1 MRDYAGVVPF
11 ERALEAFDFG
21 KLNEQIADRF
31 VSTLAKQVQEEIAA
45 GKLDLRAHF
54 EELRG
59 IFSRSNSV
67 PPHGATKRRTRWIG
81 ELRRLLAQ
89 VCIATLKPDLIIL
102 DEFQRFKH
110 LLDEDSDAGDLARGL
125 FDSEAGQGSRVLLL
139 SATPYRGL
147 SLYHEADDDHY
158 GDFLA
163 LLRFLENS
171 DAGGCKEILAEYRA
185 ALPAVMTP
193 DGLTRLRT
201 AKTALQQ
208 RLCRV
213 MARTERLAS
222 SNMRGGMLLDAPPA
236 DASLHA
242 VDVRAFLGA
251 QRVADAVEEGDV
263 VEYWKSAPYLFNFM
277 DNYALKRAFKDAPEK
292 DKMVGF
298 VRKFPETFLDLDC
311 ASTYNPVE
319 PANASLREL

>member
-1 MRDYAGVVPF
+1 MF
-11 ERALEAFDFG
+11 FC
-21 KLNEQIADRF
+21 
-31 VSTLAKQVQEEIAA
+31 
-45 GKLDLRAHF
+45 
-54 EELRG
+54 
-59 IFSRSNSV
+59 SR
-67 PPHGATKRRTRWIG
+67 
-81 ELRRLLAQ
+81 LRR
-89 VCIATLKPDLIIL
+89 I
-102 DEFQRFKH
+102 E
-110 LLDEDSDAGDLARGL
+110 S
-125 FDSEAGQGSRVLLL
+125 
-139 SATPYRGL
+139 L
-147 SLYHEADDDHY
+147 SLHHEADDDHY

-171 DAGGCKEILAEYRA
+171 DAAGCKEILAEYRA

-193 DGLTRLRT
+193 DGLTRLRR

-251 QRVADAVEEGDV
+251 QRVADAVEQGDV

-277 DNYALKRAFKDAPEK
+277 DNYALKQAFKDAPEK
-292 DKMVGF
+292 DKMVRS
-298 VRKFPETFLDLDC
+298 RKGVPRDISRSGARARLS
-311 ASTYNPVE
+311 A
-319 PANASLREL
+319 R

>member
-1 MRDYAGVVPF
+1 MPAWFPSS
-11 ERALEAFDFG
+11 EALEAFDFG
-21 KLNEQIADRF
+21 KLNAQIADRF
-31 VSTLAKQVQEEIAA
+31 VSALGEQVQEEIAA
-45 GKLDLRAHF
+45 GALDLRSRF

-59 IFSRSNSV
+59 IFSRSNAVS
-67 PPHGATKRRTRWIG
+67 PHGATKRRTRWIG

-125 FDSEAGQGSRVLLL
+125 FDSEAGDGARVLLL

-171 DAGGCKEILAEYRA
+171 DAAGCKEILAEYRA

-193 DGLTRLRT
+193 DGLDRLRGGKNGAPAT
-201 AKTALQQ
+201 PVPGDGADGTS
-208 RLCRV
+208 RLVKSAGRHASRCAAGR
-213 MARTERLAS
+213 RLAS
-222 SNMRGGMLLDAPPA
+222 CRRCARVSRCAERRRRGGAGGRRRILEVGALLVQ
-236 DASLHA
+236 LH
-242 VDVRAFLGA
+242 G
-251 QRVADAVEEGDV
+251 
-263 VEYWKSAPYLFNFM
+263 
-277 DNYALKRAFKDAPEK
+277 
-292 DKMVGF
+292 
-298 VRKFPETFLDLDC
+298 
-311 ASTYNPVE
+311 
-319 PANASLREL
+319 

>member
-1 MRDYAGVVPF
+1 MQDYAGTAPF
-11 ERALEAFDFG
+11 KRGLDAFDFD
-21 KLNEQIADRF
+21 KLNEQIANEF
-31 VSTLAKQVQEEIAA
+31 VSGLAKQVQEDIAA
-45 GKLDLRAHF
+45 GKRDLRTRF
-54 EELRG
+54 DELRG
-59 IFSRSNSV
+59 IFCRIDSKV
-67 PPHGATKRRTRWIG
+67 PRDAKKLRTQWIG
-81 ELRRLLAQ
+81 ELRRLLAR
-89 VCIATLKPDLIIL
+89 VCLATLKPDLIIL

-110 LLDEDSDAGDLARGL
+110 LLEQESEAGELARDL
-125 FDSEAGQGSRVLLL
+125 FDSEAGQGARVLLL

-147 SLYHEADDDHY
+147 SLHHETDDDHY

-171 DAGGCKEILAEYRA
+171 DAAGCKEILAEYRA

-193 DGLTRLRT
+193 DGLTRLRR

-213 MARTERLAS
+213 MVRTERLAS

-251 QRVADAVEEGDV
+251 QRVADAVEQGDV

-277 DNYALKRAFKDAPEK
+277 DNYALKQAFKDAPEK
-292 DKMVGF
+292 DQMVRL
-298 VRKFPETFLDLDC
+298 VREFPET
-311 ASTYNPVE
+311 
-319 PANASLREL
+319 